1 MRRQLSL
8 TLAYVSM
15 LAKARLSY
23 RADFLVQ
30 VGSDL
35 LLQAVDIAFLAVVFT
50 RVNALA
56 GWSFEEA
63 LFIYGF
69 FLIPFALFNASF
81 AALSDV
87 GGRYVVGGDL
97 DRVLTRPLNSFLQ
110 VQLELLRPQALNG
123 VILGVVVIAI
133 ASARL
138 GFSWSALDVLAT
150 VAGVV
155 GAWLVYGGLWIA
167 VASTTFWTQERGIGL
182 FPVFYNTINFSRYP
196 LTIYPVAVRFVLTFV
211 LPYAFIAFYP
221 AAGLL
226 REEYALIGWFT
237 LPVGV
242 LVFTIGLLVW
252 RRGLARY
259 EGAGF

>member
-1 MRRQLSL
+1 VQRQLSL

-35 LLQAVDIAFLAVVFT
+35 LLQAVDLAFLAVVFT
-50 RVNALA
+50 RVEALA

-87 GGRYVVGGDL
+87 GGRYVVGGEL
-97 DRVLTRPLNSFLQ
+97 DRVLTRPLGSLLQ

-123 VILGVVVIAI
+123 VVLGFVVLGIT
-133 ASARL
+133 SARL
-138 GFSWSALDVLAT
+138 GFAWSVSDVFLT
-150 VAGVV
+150 VVGVL
-155 GAWLVYGGLWIA
+155 GAWLVYGGLWVA
-167 VASTTFWTQERGIGL
+167 VASTSFWTQERGIGF
-182 FPVFYNTINFSRYP
+182 FPVFYNTINFARYP
-196 LTIYPVAVRFVLTFV
+196 LTLYPAVLRFGLTFV
-211 LPYAFIAFYP
+211 LPYAFMAFYP

-226 REEYALIGWFT
+226 RAEYALFGWLT
-237 LPVGV
+237 LPVG
-242 LVFTIGLLVW
+242 LAVFGLGLLVW
-252 RRGLARY
+252 QRGLSRY
-259 EGAGF
+259 EGAGS

>member
-1 MRRQLSL
+1 MRRQSAL
-8 TLAYVSM
+8 TLAYLSM
-15 LAKARLSY
+15 LVKARLSY

-50 RVNALA
+50 RVQALA

-81 AALSDV
+81 AALSEV

-97 DRVLTRPLNSFLQ
+97 DRVLTRPLNALLQ

-123 VILGVVVIAI
+123 VLLGLVVLGI

-138 GFSWSALDVLAT
+138 GVVWSPSGVLA
-150 VAGVV
+150 ALCGIV
-155 GAWLVYGGLWIA
+155 GAWLVYGGVWVA
-167 VASTTFWTQERGIGL
+167 VASSAFWTQERGLSL
-182 FPVFYNTINFSRYP
+182 FPVFYNSINFSRYP
-196 LTIYPVAVRFVLTFV
+196 LTVYPTAVRFVLTFV

-226 REEYALIGWFT
+226 RGEYALLGWMT

-242 LVFTIGLLVW
+242 VVFGLGLWVW
-252 RRGLARY
+252 QRGVAHY
-259 EGAGF
+259 EGAGS

>member
-23 RADFLVQ
+23 RADFFVQ

-35 LLQAVDIAFLAVVFT
+35 LLQAVDLAFLAVVFT
-50 RVNALA
+50 RVKALA
-56 GWSFEEA
+56 GWSFDEV

-87 GGRYVVGGDL
+87 GGRYIVGGEL
-97 DRVLTRPLNSFLQ
+97 DRVLTRPLGSLLQ

-123 VILGVVVIAI
+123 VVLGLVVLGI

-138 GFSWSALDVLAT
+138 GLTWTPGDVLMAL
-150 VAGVV
+150 AGVM
-155 GAWLVYGGLWIA
+155 GAWLVYGGVWVA
-167 VASTTFWTQERGIGL
+167 VASISFWTQERGMGF

-196 LTIYPVAVRFVLTFV
+196 LTLYPAALRFVLTFA
-211 LPYAFIAFYP
+211 LPYAFLAFYP

-226 REEYALIGWFT
+226 RGEYTVFAWLT
-237 LPVGV
+237 LPVGL
-242 LVFTIGLLVW
+242 LVFSLGLLVW
-252 RRGLARY
+252 QRGLAWY
-259 EGAGF
+259 EGAGS

>member
-15 LAKARLSY
+15 LLKARLSY

-35 LLQAVDIAFLAVVFT
+35 LLQAVDIAFLAVVFS
-50 RVNALA
+50 RVRSLA
-56 GWSFEEA
+56 GWSFDEA

-97 DRVLTRPLNSFLQ
+97 DRVLTRPLSALLQ

-123 VILGVVVIAI
+123 VMLGVVVLGI

-138 GFSWSALDVLAT
+138 GVTWTAADILAALSGIL
-150 VAGVV
+150 
-155 GAWLVYGGLWIA
+155 GAWLVYGGVWVM
-167 VASTTFWTQERGIGL
+167 VASLSFWTQERSASL
-182 FPVFYNTINFSRYP
+182 FPVVYNSINFSRYP
-196 LTIYPVAVRFVLTFV
+196 LTVYPAAVRFVLTFV

-226 REEYALIGWFT
+226 RDEYARLGWLT
-237 LPVGV
+237 LPVGLTV
-242 LVFTIGLLVW
+242 FALSLVVW

-259 EGAGF
+259 EGAGS

>member
-1 MRRQLSL
+1 MSL
-8 TLAYVSM
+8 VLAYVSM

-23 RADFLVQ
+23 RADFFVQ

-50 RVNALA
+50 RVKSLA
-56 GWSFEEA
+56 GWSFAEA

-87 GGRYVVGGDL
+87 GARYVVGGEL
-97 DRVLTRPLNSFLQ
+97 DRVLTRPLNALVQ

-123 VILGVVVIAI
+123 VVLGVIVMAI
-133 ASARL
+133 ASSGL
-138 GFSWSALDVLAT
+138 GLTWTAADVTLVLA
-150 VAGVV
+150 GIL

-167 VASTTFWTQERGIGL
+167 VASLTFWTQERGSGL

-196 LTIYPVAVRFVLTFV
+196 LSVYPAAVRFMLTFV
-211 LPYAFIAFYP
+211 LPYGFIAFYP
-221 AAGLL
+221 AAGVL
-226 REEYALIGWFT
+226 REEFTRVGWFT
-237 LPVGV
+237 LPVG
-242 LVFTIGLLVW
+242 LVVMAVGVAVW
-252 RRGLARY
+252 QRGLARY
-259 EGAGF
+259 EGAGS